1 MIKKEKEE
9 VMYLLIFMLI
19 VLAVLNYLSMR
30 KEQDEDVAS
39 FFEDDRP
46 GIIHPAEYCTRW

>member
-1 MIKKEKEE
+1 
-9 VMYLLIFMLI
+9 MYLLIFMLI

-39 FFEDDRP
+39 FFEDDRT
-46 GIIHPAEYCTRW
+46 GIIHPAEYCTRGYKI

>member
-1 MIKKEKEE
+1 
-9 VMYLLIFMLI
+9 MYLLIFMLI

-39 FFEDDRP
+39 FIEDDRA